1 LTDAFGRNHIPY
13 RFYDSASAP
22 GRQLLSETGLQDPDM
37 PVVELKFSTPP
48 VVLEDPSDMEI
59 ADAFGLMKPLSSDD
73 RFDVTIIGS
82 GPAGLAAAVYA
93 SSEGLK
99 TLVVEREAVGGQ
111 AGTSSLIRNY
121 LGFPKGV
128 SGTKLAFSAYLQA
141 WSFGAT
147 FHWMREATGLSAGG
161 DDRVVSLSDG
171 TTVRS
176 RCVIVASGVA
186 YRRLNIPSLD
196 ALQGRGVF
204 YGAAV
209 AEAQAM
215 KGCEVFVVGGGN
227 SAGQAALHLGKFA
240 SHVTVLVRGADVA
253 ASMSNY
259 LVKEINFNPNVD
271 VRHNVEIIGGGEEG
285 ALRHLTLR
293 DRNTGATEEV
303 PAGGLFV
310 LIGSQSRTQW
320 LSDTVLRDDWG
331 FLVTGGDELMID
343 GHESWPLER
352 SPMLF
357 ETSMPGVFAAGDV
370 RRGSVKRVASAVGEG
385 AIAVRMIHLY
395 LEMQRREQGASQIG
409 ARNAG

>member
-1 LTDAFGRNHIPY
+1 
-13 RFYDSASAP
+13 
-22 GRQLLSETGLQDPDM
+22 
-37 PVVELKFSTPP
+37 
-48 VVLEDPSDMEI
+48 
-59 ADAFGLMKPLSSDD
+59 
-73 RFDVTIIGS
+73 
-82 GPAGLAAAVYA
+82 
-93 SSEGLK
+93 
-99 TLVVEREAVGGQ
+99 
-111 AGTSSLIRNY
+111 
-121 LGFPKGV
+121 
-128 SGTKLAFSAYLQA
+128 
-141 WSFGAT
+141 
-147 FHWMREATGLSAGG
+147 MREVTGLSADG
-161 DDRVVSLSDG
+161 DDKVVSLSDG

-215 KGCEVFVVGGGN
+215 KGCEDFVVGGGN

-259 LVKEINFNPNVD
+259 LVKEISFNPNVD
-271 VRHNVEIIGGGEEG
+271 VRHNVEVIGGGGEG
-285 ALRHLTLR
+285 ALRHLVLK
-293 DRNTGATEEV
+293 DRTSGATEEV

-320 LSDTVLRDDWG
+320 LADAVLRDDWG
-331 FLVTGGDELMID
+331 FLVTGGDEILD
-343 GHESWPLER
+343 DQESWPLER

-395 LEMQRREQGASQIG
+395 LEMQRREQGAAQIE
-409 ARNAG
+409 ARNVAG